1 MVPNAAAW
9 LLPEFYDL
17 ANALN
22 MVVDMPSILPHG
34 TRIDTTS
41 DGFLI
46 WLPSC
51 AHGPCCLL
59 LPLTSC
65 WQATSQAHAAG
76 ITGMSTPIVTW
87 IRLLSLCAHGAAVQP
102 SQVPNFG
109 FRSDRPFLTPALCLD
124 LVYHP

>member
-1 MVPNAAAW
+1 MIPNAAAW

-51 AHGPCCLL
+51 AHGPRCLL
-59 LPLTSC
+59 WPLTSRC
-65 WQATSQAHAAG
+65 AYASYAH
-76 ITGMSTPIVTW
+76 MLCSRRQR
-87 IRLLSLCAHGAAVQP
+87 IRTACA
-102 SQVPNFG
+102 
-109 FRSDRPFLTPALCLD
+109 
-124 LVYHP
+124 